1 MKLNRHPF
9 TGPYFDTYQIGFA
22 LYDPNKPNW
31 RQRTIAGVSLNGRER
46 EAYFFNPD
54 RLVLPLEL
62 HPWELP
68 LLLGRRALRKE
79 FAQVEGTGL
88 FAMKPAQL
96 KAMPASALGQWV
108 TYWLVEEGDGYAN
121 DAGIWAEQVES
132 RVLDAREDVECL
144 SKRLPDQLW
153 PEHLRQ
159 VPSAHQ
165 FEGADSRQQ
174 WEAYQAASDAF
185 RQQRAA
191 HVKHLQSEA
200 EQESRSNSAEEYAS
214 QCAYDKRINAWLR
227 GEAGGPPLLALMQ
240 GAA

>member
-1 MKLNRHPF
+1 MKQNRHPF
-9 TGPYFDTYQIGFA
+9 TGPYFDTYQVGFA

-31 RQRTIAGVSLNGRER
+31 RQRTIAGVSLNGRDR

-54 RLVLPLEL
+54 RLVLPLEP

-68 LLLGRRALRKE
+68 LLLGRRSMRKE
-79 FAQVEGTGL
+79 FAHVEGTGL

-96 KAMPASALGQWV
+96 KAMPSSVLGQWV
-108 TYWLVEEGDGYAN
+108 TYWLVGEDANYAS
-121 DAGIWAEQVES
+121 DADTWAEHAEARAAQ
-132 RVLDAREDVECL
+132 AREDAEWTTKHQ
-144 SKRLPDQLW
+144 SDQWW

-165 FEGADSRQQ
+165 FEGAGSREQ
-174 WEAYQAASDAF
+174 WEGYRAAADQLQ
-185 RQQRAA
+185 QQRAA
-191 HVKHLQSEA
+191 HVKQLQSEA
-200 EQESRSNSAEEYAS
+200 ELASRSNSADDYAR

-227 GEAGGPPLLALMQ
+227 GEAGGPPLLALMK